1 MRDNHDPVPHDENA
15 ADHDLTDQ
23 DKGYLS
29 MVRQAR
35 ERRLAFEQQLDVVIR
50 QALADTDGDPDQVM
64 ERLVN
69 PDPASDQGAALLEAF
84 VEMEIV
90 ERLRR
95 VQRDVKRGMNRLIQT
110 VYVGG
115 STLCMKTN
123 RQRTPG

>member
-69 PDPASDQGAALLEAF
+69 PDPASDQGAALLEAL
-84 VEMEIV
+84 VEEWKSSSDSEESNV
-90 ERLRR
+90 
-95 VQRDVKRGMNRLIQT
+95 T
-110 VYVGG
+110 
-115 STLCMKTN
+115 
-123 RQRTPG
+123 